1 MDIHHPLGFDWG
13 EWVAIFTLIGVA
25 ATYAHSNMSRM
36 AVESSQAESQK
47 LSKAIEQLEK
57 TMIEVNATL
66 RSIREDRAEDH
77 NRLDQLSQELG
88 VHRDWLIND
97 HQRLKA
103 LEKQTNES
111 K

>member
-36 AVESSQAESQK
+36 AAESSQAESQK
-47 LSKAIEQLEK
+47 LSKAIDQLEK

-66 RSIREDRAEDH
+66 RSIREDRAEDRK
-77 NRLDQLSQELG
+77 RLDLLTQEVG
-88 VHRDWLIND
+88 KHRDWLISD
-97 HQRLKA
+97 HRRLKE
-103 LEKQTNES
+103 LEENAQDGK
-111 K
+111 